1 VLNKPHPVQ
10 PAVASTDVAIRDLA
24 VIGDQRTAAVLAR
37 DGTILWYCPGR
48 FDQPTLLAG
57 LLDPKGGAWR
67 IDLSGIIPARRRY
80 LSESGVLETV
90 LRVGLDEWSVT
101 DWMPMGRDTPTGLI
115 CRLFSAPP
123 RDTRISLEPRP
134 DYARAA
140 PDLVQFDNS
149 VRIGGSGHFLYASH
163 QMLVE
168 GDKAVFTLPKGE
180 NGWAV
185 LSDAALEI
193 KPRRLDLERWLELT
207 LAHWRELAARTDYEG
222 PYKREIAASLRAIR
236 LLRHDASGGIVAAA
250 TSSLPEV
257 FGGSKNWD
265 YRYVWLR
272 DAGMIVSALTRLGGE
287 LTEARRYLDFM
298 CQSRG
303 SSSKYPMAIFTT
315 LDGKAASR
323 EETLELAGFQDS
335 RPVKIGN
342 NAGDQLQL
350 DGFANVLLA
359 AKLLYQ
365 RTEQR
370 PHWNAVVE
378 IAEFLFRHWR
388 EPDHGIWEEEDRRQ
402 YTANKV
408 VVACGLASVAE
419 FSGDAAQARR
429 WRTAVSE
436 IRDFVAANCLTKEG
450 AYAAIAGGEA
460 VDVSAALFPAWGY
473 TEASTPEMKATVAAL
488 ERDHSWNGLL
498 YWRHLECAD
507 ASQEGAFLAGGF
519 WVAQYWVLRG
529 DLDRARGILDAGL
542 TYANDVGLFAE
553 EAEPRGES
561 RGTMLGNIPQS
572 FVHAAFIGAVI
583 DLKHALARAS
593 PSKTEKRK
601 EIS

>member
-1 VLNKPHPVQ
+1 LTKSHPAR
-10 PAVASTDVAIRDLA
+10 PAVVSTDVAIRDLA

-48 FDQPTLLAG
+48 FDHPTLFAG
-57 LLDPKGGAWR
+57 LLDPNGGAWR
-67 IDLSGIIPARRRY
+67 IDLPGITPVRRRY

-101 DWMPMGRDTPTGLI
+101 DWMPMGRDSPTGLI
-115 CRLFSAPP
+115 CRLFSAAP
-123 RDTRISLEPRP
+123 RDARISLEPRP
-134 DYARAA
+134 DYARAD
-140 PDLVQFDNS
+140 PDLVQFDSS
-149 VRIGGSGHFLYASH
+149 VRIDGSRHFLYASH
-163 QMLVE
+163 QMFVE
-168 GDKAVFTLPKGE
+168 GDKAVFTLPTGE
-180 NGWAV
+180 TGWAV
-185 LSDAALEI
+185 LSDAALEV
-193 KPRRLDLERWLELT
+193 KPERLDLERWLELT

-222 PYKREIAASLRAIR
+222 PYEREVAASLRAIR

-257 FGGSKNWD
+257 SGGSKNWD

-272 DAGMIVSALTRLGGE
+272 DAGMIVSALTRLGGD
-287 LTEARRYLDFM
+287 LKEAGRYLDFM

-303 SSSKYPMAIFTT
+303 SSSKYPMAVFTT

-323 EETLELAGFQDS
+323 EEILNLTGFQNS

-365 RTEQR
+365 RNGQR
-370 PHWNAVVE
+370 PHWDAVEE
-378 IAEFLFRHWR
+378 IAEFLVHHWR
-388 EPDHGIWEEEDRRQ
+388 EADHGIWEEEQRFQ

-408 VVACGLASVAE
+408 VVACALASVAE
-419 FSGDAAQARR
+419 FSMDATQARR

-436 IRDFVAANCLTKEG
+436 IRDFVSENCLTKEG
-450 AYAAIAGGEA
+450 AYAAVAGGEA

-473 TEASTPEMKATVAAL
+473 TEASAPEMKATVAAL

-498 YWRHLECAD
+498 YWRHLECVD
-507 ASQEGAFLAGGF
+507 TSLEGAFLAGGF
-519 WVAQYWVLRG
+519 WVAQYWVLQG
-529 DLDRARGILDAGL
+529 DLDRARGIIDAGL
-542 TYANDVGLFAE
+542 AYANDVGLFAE
-553 EAEPRGES
+553 EAEPRGKNS
-561 RGTMLGNIPQS
+561 GAMLGNIPQS
-572 FVHAAFIGAVI
+572 FVHAAFIGAAI
-583 DLKHALARAS
+583 DLKHAQACAIS
-593 PSKTEKRK
+593 SEIAKRK
-601 EIS
+601 E